1 MLYTTICTV
10 YLRLVCSISLLG
22 KVCVCLYL
30 APCTL
35 SGFWIWIRNSLI
47 AITIGSVCVC
57 VCHGRRVAIDSAW
70 NCHSLRPSVRKA
82 PYWCHWTH
90 VLNISLSHASSRT
103 QHGSATLTSWDM
115 TLCKSIEVQLNHERI
130 ENHLPTNGGHT
141 AWTKQQELACYM
153 NFPFIQCDAMARAYL
168 GGCWS

>member
-47 AITIGSVCVC
+47 AITIGSVC
-57 VCHGRRVAIDSAW
+57 HGRRVAIDWTFLPGTVIVCGHRYEKLQIGVIIGPMCSISHYLMPLLEH
-70 NCHSLRPSVRKA
+70 NMEVP
-82 PYWCHWTH
+82 HWLVETCRC
-90 VLNISLSHASSRT
+90 VNPLKFSWIMTGLKIICQQMA
-103 QHGSATLTSWDM
+103 ATL
-115 TLCKSIEVQLNHERI
+115 LGLN
-130 ENHLPTNGGHT
+130 NKN
-141 AWTKQQELACYM
+141 
-153 NFPFIQCDAMARAYL
+153 
-168 GGCWS
+168 